1 MKNILTIIVFLF
13 SASLLKAQDATLP
26 KGNSTIYLHSGKTIR
41 NITLWRIDSTKVE
54 YVLSGNLADLTTM
67 DVSKIE
73 TPEFLI
79 EFDQQ
84 YQMKKKGYDI
94 IVLLTKDTLRG
105 FIQGIYDDVISYRPV
120 GSDKVKRAMK
130 YEVKSYVQWREQG
143 SGSPTDTVAQR
154 DVTKVLYEAP
164 STDESIV
171 DNPDSIDEEAGT
183 LQKIAS
189 EGTLKNEIRN
199 DFDYHQSY
207 DRGVSDAF
215 MVYKEDNWD
224 SPFLSVTAVNSK
236 VKKVKI
242 PFGMDEK
249 SYRDGY
255 ESEIVKR
262 KAKRASATGTL
273 AKAILLLIIISAF

>member
-1 MKNILTIIVFLF
+1 MKTPLMIIFFLF
-13 SASLLKAQDATLP
+13 AVLLSKAQDLTLP
-26 KGNSTIYLHSGKTIR
+26 KGISTIFLNSGKTVM
-41 NITLWRIDSTKVE
+41 NTTLWRIDSIKVE
-54 YVLSGNLADLTTM
+54 YVIQGNLADVNTG
-67 DVSKIE
+67 DISKIE

-79 EFDQQ
+79 EFDQWH
-84 YQMKKKGYDI
+84 QMKKKGYDI

-199 DFDYHQSY
+199 YFDYHQSY

-236 VKKVKI
+236 VKKVKV

-262 KAKRASATGTL
+262 KAKRASATGTV
-273 AKAILLLIIISAF
+273 AKVIILIIIMASL

>member
-236 VKKVKI
+236 VKKVKV

>member
-13 SASLLKAQDATLP
+13 SASLLKGQDATLP

-236 VKKVKI
+236 VKKVKV